1 MQTHK
6 NQRFGATAQH
16 LILKDNNVKKRK
28 EKPRS
33 ETDIFP
39 NKWRLFEVI
48 FQNSVK
54 SPSHSFQFHELI
66 SASKAK
72 HFDEDVAAQ
81 KDKKLFGFLAHTQR
95 A

>member
-33 ETDIFP
+33 EADIFP
-39 NKWRLFEVI
+39 NKWRLSLERSYPKSNSSSKTAI
-48 FQNSVK
+48 FAGGADIVFCFVLK
-54 SPSHSFQFHELI
+54 FIIPFAQFDI
-66 SASKAK
+66 
-72 HFDEDVAAQ
+72 
-81 KDKKLFGFLAHTQR
+81 LFGII
-95 A
+95 